1 MLRGPLVVRVL
12 GPGQHL
18 NVDVS
23 YALGNVYYYVLLG
36 LSLWPKQ
43 KAKLD
48 LASQYQAH
56 NIWPRNI
63 RSITNT
69 VSNQAGKGK
78 RCKSREKCFIFILW
92 NQIKKLGW
100 SQAILFC

>member
-23 YALGNVYYYVLLG
+23 CALGNVYYYVLLG

-43 KAKLD
+43 KAKPD
-48 LASQYQAH
+48 QASQYQTQVNDQHSQQPTGMEEGSSKRLYFLQKQFFAPNK
-56 NIWPRNI
+56 NILRVESGNLMLLC
-63 RSITNT
+63 
-69 VSNQAGKGK
+69 A
-78 RCKSREKCFIFILW
+78 
-92 NQIKKLGW
+92 
-100 SQAILFC
+100 